1 MGNSTVENIENIENK
16 EISPKEIREML
27 GIDNSQ
33 IQQLCKIADIKKHYL
48 NDIDY
53 YILVPIN
60 DNSLKLNIPVT
71 NTSIRGLLKKDEVNA
86 IIDNI
91 INVKV
96 LETDEKN
103 IEAEYKKLLQSG
115 RHEDWIKII
124 DIDRNY
130 FDMAEK
136 YLYTEFSVV
145 LDMSFDET
153 KEYIINKMTEVQ
165 ANE

>member
-1 MGNSTVENIENIENK
+1 MYKIGDYVIYLK
-16 EISPKEIREML
+16 
-27 GIDNSQ
+27 DV
-33 IQQLCKIADIKKHYL
+33 CKIADIKKHYL
-48 NDIDY
+48 NDTDY

-115 RHEDWIKII
+115 NHEDLIKLIKTTYLRNKERI
-124 DIDRNY
+124 DKKRKISDTDRNY
-130 FDMAEK
+130 FEMAEK